1 MGTIQDYQRALDTL
15 GASGHDLI
23 DYVFKL
29 CVMLLVDLAKV
40 IGISYEELNVWLF
53 VVAMPSLI
61 LLQSV
66 YIIVLRRRLKRLSR
80 RGSSPE
86 WGNMHMK

>member
-1 MGTIQDYQRALDTL
+1 MIEEYKRALDTL
-15 GASGHDLI
+15 GASGNDLI

-29 CVMLLVDLAKV
+29 CVMLLVDLSKLL
-40 IGISYEELNVWLF
+40 GITYEELNVWLF

-66 YIIVLRRRLKRLSR
+66 YIVVLRRRIKALK
-80 RGSSPE
+80 
-86 WGNMHMK
+86 